1 MQGHPVLPYYP
12 GSVCARIVKYNQVQH
27 FYFDHNA
34 TTPVAPEVLETLV
47 ACLGQTYGNASS
59 IHHFGQGAKQKLEA
73 ARRQVAALIHASPT
87 EIVFTSGG
95 TEANNLAIL
104 GTARAAQQARRH
116 IITCAIE
123 HPAVLAPAKQ
133 LGSEG
138 VEVTCLR
145 VPENGIVNSEDVRR
159 AMRPDT
165 VLVSIMH
172 ANNELGT
179 IQPIAE
185 IAQIAHQTGALLH
198 VDGVQALGKIPVDV
212 QALGADLYTISG
224 HKIYAPKGVGALY
237 ARKGVRFAPVAYG
250 GHHERDRRPGTENV
264 PGIAAFGAAAELAAR
279 RMSEDSERLG
289 MLRDRLESAVLDR
302 IAGSGVNGSRWN
314 RVPNTSN
321 IYFDGIDGEAMV
333 IALDLRGFA
342 VSTGAACSSGALS
355 PSHVLKAIGL
365 SDDRARASMRFS
377 LGRDNTMEQVDGLVE
392 AITASVAHLR
402 RISVHA

>member
-1 MQGHPVLPYYP
+1 M
-12 GSVCARIVKYNQVQH
+12 QH

-34 TTPVAPEVLETLV
+34 TTPVAPEVLETV
-47 ACLGQTYGNASS
+47 VSCLGQVYGNASS
-59 IHHFGQGAKQKLEA
+59 IHHFGQGAKQRLEA
-73 ARRQVAALIHASPT
+73 ARRQVAALINGSAA

-104 GTARAAQQARRH
+104 GLTRASAAAGKH
-116 IITCAIE
+116 VVTCAIE
-123 HPAVLAPAKQ
+123 HPAVLSPAKQ
-133 LGSEG
+133 LSAEG

-145 VPENGIVNSEDVRR
+145 VGPSGIVSPEDIRR
-159 AMRPDT
+159 AMRPET

-179 IQPIAE
+179 LQPVGE
-185 IAQIAHQTGALLH
+185 IAQIAHEAGAALH
-198 VDGVQALGKIPVDV
+198 VDGVQALGKVPVDV
-212 QALGADLYTISG
+212 ASLGVDLYSMSG
-224 HKIYAPKGVGALY
+224 HKLYAPKGVGALY
-237 ARKGVRFAPVAYG
+237 VRKGTRLAPIAYG

-264 PGIAAFGAAAELAAR
+264 PGIAAFGAAAELAGR
-279 RMSEDSERLG
+279 RMAEDVERLA
-289 MLRDRLESAVLDR
+289 MLRDRLENAVLER
-302 IAGSGVNGSRWN
+302 IPGTGINGSRWN
-314 RVPNTSN
+314 RVPNTTN
-321 IYFDGIDGEAMV
+321 LYFDGIDGEAMV

-377 LGRDNTMEQVDGLVE
+377 LGRANTVEQVDALVD
-392 AITASVAHLR
+392 AIGASVAHLR